1 MRALLAA
8 VLLPAASACAQPAP
22 QLPGV
27 TVQASRSAPQV
38 ERSYRR
44 MWRGVELFERRRA
57 ALAPQAQLR
66 FRLLP
71 RRPGVDLD
79 GELGLTLIG
88 RTVEIPVAVA
98 PDRSFSLPADR
109 AAWDEDALLTPD
121 RPAGSLSWRA
131 DVRTSGLPPGVRRL
145 GDLRLECL
153 VGMTAGLVSEH
164 PNPVTRW
171 VNALADGPSYCS
183 RPANRYLFFADRPLW
198 GMTLVHG
205 SRRAPLA
212 SDRLWAGAL
221 GDAGLP
227 AELAACD
234 CALLLD
240 RAHFAPLED
249 DSWPDDTLLEPVPLD
264 ATPPSDTAQSC
275 ADWPA
280 APERLVL
287 AHVGSVLAW
296 RQRDRDGRL
305 TGAETLVLC
314 DADGRVRALRRLA
327 ARP

>member
-1 MRALLAA
+1 MRAFLAA
-8 VLLPAASACAQPAP
+8 VLLPVAAAVAQPVP

-38 ERSYRR
+38 EKSYRR
-44 MWRGVELFERRRA
+44 MWRGVELFERQRA

-79 GELGLTLIG
+79 GELGLTLVG
-88 RTVEIPVAVA
+88 RTVEMPVEVA
-98 PDRSFSLPADR
+98 SDRSFTLPASR
-109 AAWDEDALLTPD
+109 SAWDEDAVLTPD

-131 DVRTSGLPPGVRRL
+131 DVRTPGLPSGVRRL

-153 VGMTAGLVSEH
+153 VGMEAGLVSEH

-171 VNALADGPSYCS
+171 VNALADGPSYCR

-205 SRRAPLA
+205 SRREPLA

-221 GDAGLP
+221 GDARLP
-227 AELAACD
+227 AELFACD

-240 RAHFAPLED
+240 RSHFAPLED
-249 DSWPDDTLLEPVPLD
+249 DRWPDDTLLTPVPLD
-264 ATPPSDTAQSC
+264 AVPAPAAPQSC
-275 ADWPA
+275 AAWPTP
-280 APERLVL
+280 PERLVL
-287 AHVGSVLAW
+287 DQGRSVLAW
-296 RQRDRDGRL
+296 RQRDAAGHL

-314 DADGRVRALRRLA
+314 DADGQVRDVRRLA

>member
-1 MRALLAA
+1 MRALPAV
-8 VLLPAASACAQPAP
+8 VLLSAAAACAQPAP

-27 TVQASRSAPQV
+27 TVQGSRSAPQV
-38 ERSYRR
+38 EKSYRR
-44 MWRGVELFERRRA
+44 MWRGVELFERQRA

-79 GELGLTLIG
+79 GELGLTLVG
-88 RTVEIPVAVA
+88 RTVEVPVAVA
-98 PDRSFSLPADR
+98 PDRSFTLPADR
-109 AAWDEDALLTPD
+109 AAWDENAVLTPD

-131 DVRTSGLPPGVRRL
+131 DVRTPGLLPGTRRL

-153 VGMTAGLVSEH
+153 VGMEAGLVSEH

-171 VNALADGPSYCS
+171 VDALADGPSYCR

-205 SRRAPLA
+205 SRRQPLT

-221 GDAGLP
+221 GDARLP

-234 CALLLD
+234 CELLVD
-240 RAHFAPLED
+240 RSHFAPLED
-249 DSWPDDTLLEPVPLD
+249 DGWPDDTLLERLPLD
-264 ATPPSDTAQSC
+264 GLPDPDPAQACAVLPP
-275 ADWPA
+275 
-280 APERLVL
+280 APERLAL
-287 AHVGSVLAW
+287 ATGWSVLAW

-305 TGAETLVLC
+305 TGDETLVLC
-314 DADGRVRALRRLA
+314 DADGRVRDLRRLA